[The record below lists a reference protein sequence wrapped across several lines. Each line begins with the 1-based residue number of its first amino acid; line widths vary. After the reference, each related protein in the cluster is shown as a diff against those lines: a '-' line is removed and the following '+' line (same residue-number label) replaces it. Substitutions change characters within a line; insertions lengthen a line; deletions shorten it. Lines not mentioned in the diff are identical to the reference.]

1 MLERH
6 VLQQMV
12 LGKLN
17 SYRLK
22 KKERKKVDPSLTL
35 HTKVTSNLIKHLT
48 VSLDTLKILE

>member
-22 KKERKKVDPSLTL
+22 KKERKKVDPSLTP

>member
-22 KKERKKVDPSLTL
+22 KKERKKER
-35 HTKVTSNLIKHLT
+35 K
-48 VSLDTLKILE
+48 

>member
-22 KKERKKVDPSLTL
+22 KKERKKVDPSLTP
-35 HTKVTSNLIKHLT
+35 HTNVTSNLIKHLT